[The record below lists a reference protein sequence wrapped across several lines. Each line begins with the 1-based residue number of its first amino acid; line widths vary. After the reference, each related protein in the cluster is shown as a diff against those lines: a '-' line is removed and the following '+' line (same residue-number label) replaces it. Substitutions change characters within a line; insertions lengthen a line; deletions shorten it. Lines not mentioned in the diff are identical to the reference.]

1 MTLNSGI
8 QRHPANSICPEVEE
22 RQSIWNLGSVN
33 PTFPDEQCTRCLY
46 LSLCHLRFGFDQ
58 AVRGEA
64 WVELY
69 WQTSIVACL
78 LFYLLDLLFQSS
90 YTTWGQVR
98 TNTDVKSL
106 PWSSNCQVYSLENL
120 IHLAILEP
128 SMAPGYFM
136 KPIRASVGTRHSMSE
151 RMLERV
157 VQNVNVSSSGS
168 ESSSKCLLCLQRKSR
183 IQSEVKDC
191 LKSINCHSLYLLF
204 HWPLWDVVLFHESLC
219 SVKLCLTGTWHLLS
233 LAYLFGGC
241 CWGTVD
247 RWVMSSMDTLV
258 GMQIISFST
267 LLR

>member
-22 RQSIWNLGSVN
+22 RQSIWNLGSVD

-46 LSLCHLRFGFDQ
+46 LSLCHLRFWIWPSSKRWGMGW
-58 AVRGEA
+58 ALLA
-64 WVELY
+64 NI
-69 WQTSIVACL
+69 IVACL

-98 TNTDVKSL
+98 TNTDVKSF

-128 SMAPGYFM
+128 SMAPGYLM

-151 RMLERV
+151 CMLERV
-157 VQNVNVSSSGS
+157 VQNVDVSSSGS
-168 ESSSKCLLCLQRKSR
+168 ESSSKCLLCLQRKTR
-183 IQSEVKDC
+183 IQREVKDC
-191 LKSINCHSLYLLF
+191 LKSINCYSLYLLF

-219 SVKLCLTGTWHLLS
+219 SVSCVRQEHGICHHLPISLVVVAEEQWTDGLCQVWIH
-233 LAYLFGGC
+233 
-241 CWGTVD
+241 
-247 RWVMSSMDTLV
+247 
-258 GMQIISFST
+258 
-267 LLR
+267 